1 MMQRLTQNQIEE
13 LSSAINDMCQTLVAQ
28 CCHFEDLLVDTETRK
43 LAARAADY
51 CKEYDRFNIEQP
63 EQ

>member
-1 MMQRLTQNQIEE
+1 MQQRMTLDQIEE
-13 LSSAINDMCQTLVAQ
+13 LTSAINDMCQTLVSQ
-28 CCHFEDLLVDTETRK
+28 CCAFEDLLVHTETRK

-51 CKEYDRFNIEQP
+51 LKEYDRFNIEQP